1 MKKINGVTM
10 NGNIVVDI
18 DKDKDTVIIP
28 EYTEGTTYQLPLN
41 GIKCIQVSSL
51 DLLCKFIGVPK
62 TIILNAQWEEPAMWS
77 YNQAQKL
84 LKILLLKNVKFLQLY
99 FLIH

>member
-18 DKDKDTVIIP
+18 DKDEDTVIIP

-41 GIKCIQVSSL
+41 GIKCI
-51 DLLCKFIGVPK
+51 
-62 TIILNAQWEEPAMWS
+62 
-77 YNQAQKL
+77 
-84 LKILLLKNVKFLQLY
+84 
-99 FLIH
+99 

>member
-18 DKDKDTVIIP
+18 DKDENTVIIP

-62 TIILNAQWEEPAMWS
+62 TIILKLTENS
-77 YNQAQKL
+77 NQNNDVAFWQNS
-84 LKILLLKNVKFLQLY
+84 IEFNKF
-99 FLIH
+99 